1 MGSKVHPKLFRLS
14 TVESWDSTWFSKT
27 NFRQFLREDVRIRAF
42 LKKKFREA
50 SVHKIAIS
58 RSRKS
63 ITITIHTAKPGFVI
77 GRAGSGVEELK
88 KEIMKKYFRGTR
100 TKLNINVQDVGQGA
114 LSAAVVAEQIAMDIE
129 KRMPFRRVGKQAVDR
144 VMKAGAQGIRVIIAG
159 RLNGADI
166 ARAERFQTGKI
177 PLQNLRAD
185 IKYAHAEAA
194 TVFGVIGVK
203 VWIYRG
209 EVFGDAKEDIA
220 PPKQARKRT
229 NNRTR

>member
-14 TVESWDSTWFSKT
+14 TVETWDSTWFSKA
-27 NFRQFLREDVRIRAF
+27 NFRRFLREDVLMRAF

-50 SVHKIAIS
+50 GIHKIAIS

-63 ITITIHTAKPGFVI
+63 VTININTAKPGFVI

-88 KEIMKKYFRGTR
+88 KELMKKYFRGTR
-100 TKLNINVQDVGQGA
+100 TKLNINVQDIGQGA

-144 VMKAGAQGIRVIIAG
+144 VMKAGAQGVRVIIGG

-185 IKYAHAEAA
+185 IKYHHAEAA

-209 EVFGDAKEDIA
+209 EVFGDAKEDA
-220 PPKQARKRT
+220 PAPKRGRERT